1 MRSYDILITG
11 VGGQGLLTLGSIL
24 GVACAIRGLDA
35 SVAEV
40 HGMSQRGGSVVVYVR
55 IGSEPSPIMPVGG
68 ADHMLALEL
77 LEAARCIH
85 YVKRGGC
92 ATVNDFA
99 WPPPLSAYPSRDQL
113 LSEMKSREIKL
124 HVVNANDMSVKI
136 LGSPISANIAVLG
149 YALAVDKTLRELLT
163 LEAVEKALEEH
174 FRGRTLELNKLL
186 LRTAFEEGIRSG
198 E

>member
-1 MRSYDILITG
+1 MLITG
-11 VGGQGLLTLGSIL
+11 VGGQGLLTLGTIL
-24 GVACAIRGLDA
+24 GVACTIRGLDV

-40 HGMSQRGGSVVVYVR
+40 HGMSQRGGSVVVFVR
-55 IGSEPSPIMPVGG
+55 IGLEPSPIVPVGG

-77 LEAARCIH
+77 LEATRWIY
-85 YVKRGGC
+85 YVKKGGHV
-92 ATVNDFA
+92 TVNDFI

-149 YALAVDKTLRELLT
+149 YALAVDKTLQELLT
-163 LEAVEKALEEH
+163 LRAVENALEEH
-174 FRGRTLELNKLL
+174 FKGRALELNKLL
-186 LRTAFEEGIRSG
+186 LRTAFEEGIKSG
-198 E
+198 N